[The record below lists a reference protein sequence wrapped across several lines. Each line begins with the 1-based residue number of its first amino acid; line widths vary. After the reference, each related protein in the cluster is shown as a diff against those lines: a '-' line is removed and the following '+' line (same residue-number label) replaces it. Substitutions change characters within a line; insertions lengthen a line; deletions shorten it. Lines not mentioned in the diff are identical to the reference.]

1 MRMVDLIEKK
11 KDGFKHTPE
20 EIHFIVAGYTK
31 GDIPDY
37 QMSAWLMAVCFQGLD
52 KEETAILTKEM
63 MHSGDV
69 IDLSRIQGI
78 KVDKHSTGGVGDKTS
93 LVLGPIVAACGVPV
107 AKMSGRGL
115 GHTGGT
121 LDKLESIPGLH
132 IMIDEEDFVKQ
143 VNDCGLAIIGQSG
156 HLDPDAQRIETRV

>member
-78 KVDKHSTGGVGDKTS
+78 KVDKHSTGGVGDK
-93 LVLGPIVAACGVPV
+93 
-107 AKMSGRGL
+107 
-115 GHTGGT
+115 
-121 LDKLESIPGLH
+121 
-132 IMIDEEDFVKQ
+132 
-143 VNDCGLAIIGQSG
+143 
-156 HLDPDAQRIETRV
+156 HLWF